1 MRLSTLWRRTA
12 PAIRRAMELRHLRH
26 FVAVAEERH
35 FGRAAARL
43 GIEQSPLS
51 RSIRHLEAQLRTAL
65 LERSSRGS
73 HLTQAGTALLPVARA
88 ILAQVARLKSLS
100 GVAPAS
106 SRLQLRIGV
115 CDAVATIRVTMCL
128 SALRERHSDFV
139 IEVVPLGPTEAMN
152 AVEDGAVDV
161 SIALDPVASPAIAR
175 VHCWTERFVVAS
187 TNEWTFSRRTHVPVA
202 DVLAVDELLVAEAWA
217 PAAERWLHE
226 LAVGT
231 TAGIPPVRRF
241 PSCLGLLTSI
251 GMNFG
256 IGLVPSGLE
265 DGLGW
270 AVSTRAVEGRNPRL
284 PVALLYSADNR
295 HPGIA
300 ALKRV
305 IATRPWRGSTMASVA
320 APAETLGHSP

>member
-1 MRLSTLWRRTA
+1 
-12 PAIRRAMELRHLRH
+12 MELRHLRH
-26 FVAVAEERH
+26 FIAVAEEQH

-73 HLTQAGTALLPVARA
+73 QLTRAGTALLPEARA

-100 GVAPAS
+100 VVTQ
-106 SRLQLRIGV
+106 SRSRCRLRLGV
-115 CDAVATIRVTMCL
+115 CDSVATLRLSMCL
-128 SALRERHSDFV
+128 SALREWHPDL
-139 IEVVPLGPTEAMN
+139 EVEVLPLDPTEAIN
-152 AVEDGAVDV
+152 AVECGVVDV
-161 SIALDPVASPAIAR
+161 SVALDPVASTATTR
-175 VHCWTERFVVAS
+175 VHCWTERFVVAMTS
-187 TNEWTFSRRTHVPVA
+187 AGMFSPRDHIPVA
-202 DVLAVDELLVAEAWA
+202 DILAADEILVAQAWA
-217 PAAERWLHE
+217 AAAERWLHE

-231 TAGIPPVRRF
+231 TGGVPPVRHL
-241 PSCLGLLTSI
+241 PSCLGLCTSI

-270 AVSTRAVEGRNPRL
+270 AAVSTYPVAGRNPRL
-284 PVALLYSADNR
+284 PVVLAYSETNQ

-300 ALKRV
+300 ALKSV
-305 IATRPWRGSTMASVA
+305 VGTRPWRGGTRASVA
-320 APAETLGHSP
+320 APAEIRDRSP